1 LGCGDLSPLWFR
13 AALAAHLRKI
23 WSRQVATEISAAT
36 GRRTPKFEGVMMSS
50 VQPVE
55 ENTTRKYQLLID
67 GQWVD
72 AASGKTFTTP
82 NPATGQTLAE
92 IAEADKEDID
102 RAVTAARKA
111 FEGKWSKVSARDRGR
126 MLYKL
131 SQLIEEHTPEL
142 AALETADNG
151 KPIKES
157 TYVDLPQVA
166 ENFEYFAGWATKIE
180 GETIPVPGQM
190 FNYTLREPVGVCGQ
204 IIPWNFP
211 LLMAAWKLAPALA
224 AGNTIV
230 LKPAE
235 QTPVNAMELGKLI
248 QEAGFPDGVVNIVPG
263 YGETAGAALASHPGI
278 DKVAFTGST
287 EVGKLIAK
295 AASDNLTT
303 VSLELGGKAPNI
315 VFADADIEQA
325 VNGAMMGIFF
335 NQGQVCCAGSR
346 LFVQDSVKDQFLDRL
361 KEKSAKI
368 VVGDPMDKGTHMGPQ
383 VSQEQLNRVK
393 SYSDIARSEGA
404 TVVAGGECPTLPGAF
419 QNGYFYQPTIFS
431 DVKNKMRIAQEEIF
445 GPVVS
450 VISFENEDDL
460 IKQANETIYGLSAGI
475 WTTNITRAH
484 RFAKEIKAGVIWIN
498 TYNMFNAASPFGGY
512 KQSGYGREMGKH
524 ALEMY
529 TNVKSV
535 WVDLSGKPIG
545 WFGK

>member
-1 LGCGDLSPLWFR
+1 
-13 AALAAHLRKI
+13 
-23 WSRQVATEISAAT
+23 
-36 GRRTPKFEGVMMSS
+36 MSS
-50 VQPVE
+50 AQPVE
-55 ENTTRKYQLLID
+55 SNTPRKYQLFID

-72 AASGKTFTTP
+72 AVSGKTFTTP
-82 NPATGQTLAE
+82 NPATGENLAE
-92 IAEADKEDID
+92 VSEADKADID
-102 RAVTAARKA
+102 KAVNAARRA
-111 FEGKWSKVSARDRGR
+111 FEGKWSKMSARDRGR
-126 MLYKL
+126 ILYKL
-131 SQLIEEHTPEL
+131 SKLIEDHSAEL

-224 AGNTIV
+224 AGNTVV

-235 QTPVNAMELGKLI
+235 QTPVTAMELGKLI
-248 QEAGFPDGVVNIVPG
+248 QEAGFPEGVVNIVPG
-263 YGETAGAALASHPGI
+263 YGETAGAALAAHPGI
-278 DKVAFTGST
+278 DKIAFTGST
-287 EVGKLIAK
+287 EVGKLIAR
-295 AASDNLTT
+295 AAAENLTK

-315 VFADADIEQA
+315 VFADADMDQA

-346 LFVQDSVKDQFLDRL
+346 LFVEEKVKEEFLGRL
-361 KEKSAKI
+361 KERASRI
-368 VVGDPMDKGTHMGPQ
+368 NVGDPMDKSTQMGPQ
-383 VSQEQLNRVK
+383 VSEEQLTRIK
-393 SYSDIARSEGA
+393 SYVDIAQKEGA
-404 TVVAGGECPTLPGAF
+404 TMLAGGESPALKGAF
-419 QNGYFYQPTIFS
+419 QKGYFFQPTIFS
-431 DVKNKMRIAQEEIF
+431 DVKNEMRVAQEEIF

-450 VISFENEDDL
+450 VITFSDEDDL
-460 IKQANETIYGLSAGI
+460 IKQANDTIFGLSAGI
-475 WTTNITRAH
+475 WTRDITRAH
-484 RFAKEIKAGVIWIN
+484 RFAKEIKAGVVWIN
-498 TYNMFNAASPFGGY
+498 TFNMFNAASPFGGF

-529 TNVKSV
+529 THVKSV
-535 WVDLSGKPIG
+535 WVDLSGRPIG

>member
-1 LGCGDLSPLWFR
+1 
-13 AALAAHLRKI
+13 
-23 WSRQVATEISAAT
+23 
-36 GRRTPKFEGVMMSS
+36 MSS
-50 VQPVE
+50 AKSASETP
-55 ENTTRKYQLLID
+55 RKYQLFID
-67 GQWVD
+67 GKWVD
-72 AASGKTFTTP
+72 AESGQTFTTP
-82 NPATGQTLAE
+82 NPATGATLAE
-92 IAEADKEDID
+92 VAEGDKADID
-102 RAVTAARKA
+102 KAVEAARRA
-111 FEGKWSKVSARDRGR
+111 FEGSWSKVSARDRGR
-126 MLYKL
+126 MMYKL
-131 SQLIEEHTPEL
+131 AQLIEAKTPEL

-151 KPIKES
+151 KPIKETS
-157 TYVDLPQVA
+157 YVDLPQVV

-224 AGNTIV
+224 AGNTVV

-235 QTPVNAMELGKLI
+235 QTPVGAMELAALI
-248 QEAGFPDGVVNIVPG
+248 QEAGFPDGVVNVVPG
-263 YGETAGAALASHPGI
+263 YGETAGAALAAHPGI

-287 EVGKLIAK
+287 EVGKIVAK
-295 AASDNLTT
+295 AAADNLTK

-346 LFVQDSVKDQFLDRL
+346 LFLDARVKDEFLERF
-361 KEKSAKI
+361 KEKSSR
-368 VVGDPMDKGTHMGPQ
+368 VRVGDPMDKNTQMGPQ
-383 VSQEQLNRVK
+383 VSEEQLNRIKGYV
-393 SYSDIARSEGA
+393 DIAKEEGA
-404 TVVAGGECPTLPGAF
+404 QVLTGGCPPQLEGDF
-419 QNGYFYQPTIFS
+419 QKGFFFQPTIFG
-431 DVKNKMRIAQEEIF
+431 DVKNSMRVAQEEIF

-450 VISFENEDDL
+450 IITFEDEDDL
-460 IKQANETIYGLSAGI
+460 IKQANEVVYGLSAGL
-475 WTTNITRAH
+475 WTKDITRAH
-484 RFAKEIKAGVIWIN
+484 RFAKAVKAGVVWIN

-529 TNVKSV
+529 THVKSV

-545 WFGK
+545 WFGN

>member
-1 LGCGDLSPLWFR
+1 
-13 AALAAHLRKI
+13 
-23 WSRQVATEISAAT
+23 
-36 GRRTPKFEGVMMSS
+36 MSS
-50 VQPVE
+50 TQPASE
-55 ENTTRKYQLLID
+55 TPRKYQLFID
-67 GQWVD
+67 GKWVD
-72 AASGKTFTTP
+72 AESGKTFTTP
-82 NPATGQTLAE
+82 NPATGATLAE
-92 IAEADKEDID
+92 VAEGDKADID
-102 RAVTAARKA
+102 KAVDAARRA
-111 FEGKWSKVSARDRGR
+111 FDGKWSKVSARDRGR
-126 MLYKL
+126 MMYKL
-131 SQLIEEHTPEL
+131 AQLIEERIGEL

-151 KPIKES
+151 KPIKET
-157 TYVDLPQVA
+157 TYVDLPQVV

-235 QTPVNAMELGKLI
+235 QTPVGAMELASLI
-248 QEAGFPDGVVNIVPG
+248 QEAGFPDGVVNVVPG

-287 EVGKLIAK
+287 EVGKIVAK
-295 AASDNLTT
+295 AAADNLTK

-315 VFADADIEQA
+315 VFADADMEQA

-346 LFVQDSVKDQFLDRL
+346 LFLDASVKDEFLDRF
-361 KEKSAKI
+361 KERAGRVK
-368 VVGDPMDKGTHMGPQ
+368 VGDPMDKNTQMGPQ
-383 VSQEQLNRVK
+383 VSEEQLNRIKGYV
-393 SYSDIARSEGA
+393 DIAKGEGA
-404 TVVAGGECPTLPGAF
+404 QVLSGGCPPQLEGDF
-419 QNGYFYQPTIFS
+419 QKGFFFQPTIFG
-431 DVKNKMRIAQEEIF
+431 DVKNEMRVAQEEIF

-450 VISFENEDDL
+450 VITFEGEDDL
-460 IKQANETIYGLSAGI
+460 IRQANEVSYGLSAGI
-475 WTTNITRAH
+475 WTKDITRAH
-484 RFAKEIKAGVIWIN
+484 RFAKAIHAGVVWIN

-529 TNVKSV
+529 TQVKSV

>member
-1 LGCGDLSPLWFR
+1 
-13 AALAAHLRKI
+13 
-23 WSRQVATEISAAT
+23 
-36 GRRTPKFEGVMMSS
+36 
-50 VQPVE
+50 
-55 ENTTRKYQLLID
+55 
-67 GQWVD
+67 
-72 AASGKTFTTP
+72 
-82 NPATGQTLAE
+82 
-92 IAEADKEDID
+92 
-102 RAVTAARKA
+102 
-111 FEGKWSKVSARDRGR
+111 

-131 SQLIEEHTPEL
+131 SQLIEERSSEL

-224 AGNTIV
+224 AGNTVV

-235 QTPVNAMELGKLI
+235 QTPVTAMELGKLI
-248 QEAGFPDGVVNIVPG
+248 QEAGFPEGVVNIVPG
-263 YGETAGAALASHPGI
+263 FGETAGAALAAHPGI

-287 EVGKLIAK
+287 EVGKLIAR
-295 AASDNLTT
+295 AAADNLTK

-346 LFVQDSVKDQFLDRL
+346 LFVQKDVKEEFLEQL

-383 VSQEQLNRVK
+383 VSQEQLNRIK
-393 SYSDIARSEGA
+393 GYSDIARSEGA
-404 TVVAGGECPTLPGAF
+404 TVLRAANVRRSKARF
-419 QNGYFYQPTIFS
+419 KNGYFFQPTIFS
-431 DVKNKMRIAQEEIF
+431 DVKNQMRVAQEEIF

-450 VISFENEDDL
+450 VITF
-460 IKQANETIYGLSAGI
+460 
-475 WTTNITRAH
+475 
-484 RFAKEIKAGVIWIN
+484 
-498 TYNMFNAASPFGGY
+498 
-512 KQSGYGREMGKH
+512 
-524 ALEMY
+524 
-529 TNVKSV
+529 
-535 WVDLSGKPIG
+535 
-545 WFGK
+545 

>member
-1 LGCGDLSPLWFR
+1 
-13 AALAAHLRKI
+13 
-23 WSRQVATEISAAT
+23 
-36 GRRTPKFEGVMMSS
+36 MSS
-50 VQPVE
+50 VQPAE
-55 ENTTRKYQLLID
+55 TNTPRKYQLLID

-72 AASGKTFTTP
+72 AESGKTFTTP
-82 NPATGQTLAE
+82 NPATGETLAE
-92 IAEADKEDID
+92 VAEGDKADID
-102 RAVTAARKA
+102 KAVIAARRA
-111 FEGKWSKVSARDRGR
+111 FEGKWSKISARDRGR

-131 SQLIEEHTPEL
+131 SQLIEEHSTDL

-157 TYVDLPQVA
+157 SYVDLPQVA

-180 GETIPVPGQM
+180 GETIPVPGEM

-224 AGNTIV
+224 AGNTVV

-235 QTPVNAMELGKLI
+235 QTPVTAMELGKLI
-248 QEAGFPDGVVNIVPG
+248 QEAGFPEGVVNIVPG
-263 YGETAGAALASHPGI
+263 YGETAGAALAAHAGI
-278 DKVAFTGST
+278 NKVAFTGST

-295 AASDNLTT
+295 SAAENLTK

-315 VFADADIEQA
+315 VFADADLDQA
-325 VNGAMMGIFF
+325 VSGAMMSIFF

-346 LFVQDSVKDQFLDRL
+346 LFLDERVKDEFLERFQERS
-361 KEKSAKI
+361 KR
-368 VVGDPMDKGTHMGPQ
+368 VTVGDPMDKATQMGPQ
-383 VSQEQLNRVK
+383 VSREQLDRIK
-393 SYSDIARSEGA
+393 SYVSIGQKEGA
-404 TVVAGGECPTLPGAF
+404 SVLCGGESPVLAGDF
-419 QNGYFYQPTIFS
+419 QNGYFFQPTILS
-431 DVKNKMRIAQEEIF
+431 EVKNQMRVAQEEIF

-450 VISFENEDDL
+450 VITFKDEEDL
-460 IKQANETIYGLSAGI
+460 IKQANATVYGLSAGI
-475 WTTNITRAH
+475 WTRDITRAH

-498 TYNMFNAASPFGGY
+498 TFNMFNAASPFGGF
-512 KQSGYGREMGKH
+512 KQSGYGREMGRH
-524 ALEMY
+524 ALDLY
-529 TNVKSV
+529 TQVKSV

>member
-1 LGCGDLSPLWFR
+1 
-13 AALAAHLRKI
+13 
-23 WSRQVATEISAAT
+23 
-36 GRRTPKFEGVMMSS
+36 MSS
-50 VQPVE
+50 VKPAE
-55 ENTTRKYQLLID
+55 SDTPRKYQLFID
-67 GQWVD
+67 GKWVD
-72 AASGKTFTTP
+72 AESGKTFTTP
-82 NPATGQTLAE
+82 NPATGEHLAE
-92 IAEADKEDID
+92 VAEGDKADID
-102 RAVTAARKA
+102 KAVNAARHA
-111 FEGKWSKVSARDRGR
+111 FEGKWSKMSARDRGR
-126 MLYKL
+126 ILYKL
-131 SQLIEEHTPEL
+131 SKLIEEHSGEL

-224 AGNTIV
+224 AGNTVV

-235 QTPVNAMELGKLI
+235 QTPVTAMELGKLI
-248 QEAGFPDGVVNIVPG
+248 QEAGFPEGVVNIVPG

-278 DKVAFTGST
+278 DKIAFTGST
-287 EVGKLIAK
+287 EVGKLIAR
-295 AASDNLTT
+295 AAAENLTK

-315 VFADADIEQA
+315 VFADADMDQA
-325 VNGAMMGIFF
+325 VSGAMMGIFF

-346 LFVQDSVKDQFLDRL
+346 LFVEERVKEEFLEKL
-361 KEKSAKI
+361 KEKASRI
-368 VVGDPMDKGTHMGPQ
+368 NVGDPMNQATHMGPQ
-383 VSQEQLNRVK
+383 VSEEQLCRIK
-393 SYSDIARSEGA
+393 SYVEVARKEGA
-404 TVVAGGECPTLPGAF
+404 TMLAGGESPQLEGAF
-419 QNGYFYQPTIFS
+419 QKGYFFQPTIFS
-431 DVKNKMRIAQEEIF
+431 DVNNQMRVAQEEIF

-450 VISFENEDDL
+450 VITFRDEDDL
-460 IKQANETIYGLSAGI
+460 IKQANDTIYGLSAGI
-475 WTTNITRAH
+475 WTRDITRAH

-498 TYNMFNAASPFGGY
+498 TFNMFNAASPFGGV

-529 TNVKSV
+529 THVKSV
-535 WVDLSGKPIG
+535 WVDLSGRPIG